1 MKKQYTLLLILVAFL
16 STAKAQEPLIAPNF
30 VVTDI
35 LGETHEL
42 YDYLGQGKY
51 VVVDFF
57 GTWCGF

>member
-1 MKKQYTLLLILVAFL
+1 MKKQYTLLFILVALL
-16 STAKAQEPLIAPNF
+16 SAVKAQDPLVAPNF

-51 VVVDFF
+51 VVVDFL
-57 GTWCGF
+57 G